1 MGLRNIGKEYSL
13 LSDHV
18 EGIQTVLK
26 HARHQ
31 VGKVIIGQREV
42 IDLTLIAIFTGGH
55 VLIEGTPG
63 IAKTLLVRTL
73 AQLLG
78 CEFNRIQFT
87 PDVSP
92 ADIIGSK
99 VFNPQ
104 TNEFVL
110 VKGPIFT
117 TFLLGDEINRA
128 PARAQSALLQA
139 MQEHQVTIDRTTHML
154 SPNFTVFAT
163 LNPSDYQGTFPLPEP
178 QRDRFLFKIIMDYP
192 NPEEEFKLCEQTL
205 TQQAPEK
212 IIESGVIKPLLSSE
226 RLILLRNALD
236 LITMSPELI
245 QYAVNITQRSRN
257 HNSIQLGAGPR
268 ATQSLVLTSRAKA
281 ALEGRDYVTPEDI
294 RAMALACMEHRLIL
308 KPSFIEEGLTCTE
321 VIRHILQSVDVP
333 NSA

>member
-1 MGLRNIGKEYSL
+1 M
-13 LSDHV
+13 SDHV
-18 EGIQTVLK
+18 DGIRTVMK

-31 VGKVIIGQREV
+31 VGKVIIGQRHV
-42 IDLTLIAIFTGGH
+42 IDLALIAIFTGGH

-63 IAKTLLVRTL
+63 VAKTLLVRTL

-87 PDVSP
+87 PDISP
-92 ADIIGSK
+92 TDIIGSK

-139 MQEHQVTIDRTTHML
+139 MQEHQVTIDRSTYQL

-163 LNPSDYQGTFPLPEP
+163 LNPSDYVGTFPLPEP
-178 QRDRFLFKIIMDYP
+178 QRDRFLFKIIMDSP
-192 NPEEEFKLCEQTL
+192 NPEEEYELCDQTL
-205 TQQAPEK
+205 SDKAPDK
-212 IIESGVIKPLLSSE
+212 IVESGVIKPILTSE
-226 RLILLRNALD
+226 RLALLRNALN
-236 LITMSPELI
+236 LITISPQLVR
-245 QYAVNITQRSRN
+245 YAVAITQRSRS

-268 ATQSLVLTSRAKA
+268 ATQGLVLSSRAKA
-281 ALEGRDYVTPEDI
+281 ALEGRDQVMAEDI
-294 RAMALACMEHRLIL
+294 RAMAIASMEHRLIL
-308 KPSFIEEGLTCTE
+308 KPSFIEEGLTCAE

-333 NSA
+333 D

>member
-1 MGLRNIGKEYSL
+1 M
-13 LSDHV
+13 SDHV
-18 EGIQTVLK
+18 EGIQKVLK

-31 VGKVIIGQREV
+31 VGKVIVGQREV
-42 IDLTLIAIFTGGH
+42 IDLALIAIFTGGH

-63 IAKTLLVRTL
+63 VAKTLLVRTM

-104 TNEFVL
+104 TNEFIL

-128 PARAQSALLQA
+128 PARSQSALLQA
-139 MQEHQVTIDRTTHML
+139 MQERQVTIDRTTYPL

-163 LNPSDYQGTFPLPEP
+163 LNPGNYQGTFPLPEP
-178 QRDRFLFKIIMDYP
+178 QRDRFLFKIKMGYP
-192 NPEEEFKLCEQTL
+192 NAEEEIRLCGQTL
-205 TQQAPEK
+205 TDMAPDK
-212 IIESGVIKPLLSSE
+212 IVESGVIKPLLTSE
-226 RLILLRNALD
+226 RLAALRNALN
-236 LITMSPELI
+236 LITMSPELLR
-245 QYAVNITQRSRN
+245 YAVAITQRSRN

-268 ATQSLVLTSRAKA
+268 ATQGLVLSSRTKA
-281 ALEGRDYVTPEDI
+281 AMEGRDHVTPEDI
-294 RAMALACMEHRLIL
+294 RAMAMACLEHRLIL
-308 KPSFIEEGLTCTE
+308 KPSFVEEGLTCSE

-333 NSA
+333 KGA